1 VGSQGGGPGC
11 RGTLLPASN
20 FLPPVF
26 VLEAKMSN
34 FEHYFE
40 NETVRHG
47 AWIALS
53 AVTLATFFMTVFSW

>member
-1 VGSQGGGPGC
+1 
-11 RGTLLPASN
+11 
-20 FLPPVF
+20 VF